1 MANAWGAYQRQNGF
15 CARVGSFLIRPPTCR
30 SWTRSWPICR
40 CSRGP
45 ARFRQLLAPPP
56 QLGEALLA
64 QVGLLPDAAV
74 GADRVGLGLRG
85 QAAEE
90 DYALLIAVIF

>member
-1 MANAWGAYQRQNGF
+1 MTVGGVEPAERH
-15 CARVGSFLIRPPTCR
+15 CPSDGSFPIRPPTCR
-30 SWTRSWPICR
+30 SWPRSWPICR

-45 ARFRQLLAPPP
+45 ARFRQPLAALP

-64 QVGLLPDAAV
+64 QIGLLPDAAV

-90 DYALLIAVIF
+90 HYALLIAVIF

>member
-1 MANAWGAYQRQNGF
+1 LRSAGIIPY
-15 CARVGSFLIRPPTCR
+15 PTTDL
-30 SWTRSWPICR
+30 SI
-40 CSRGP
+40 
-45 ARFRQLLAPPP
+45 LAPFLADLSLFTRPCAFPP
-56 QLGEALLA
+56 AACPAPALGEALLA
-64 QVGLLPDAAV
+64 QIGLLPDAAV